1 VIEGLL
7 LALAGVALIV
17 ALVLVLRSTRIR
29 DRVESGNA
37 RARSL
42 LRLEPQEQEPFVR
55 QFEVGIYAGMCL
67 GCLLVILGVF
77 VAVD

>member
-1 VIEGLL
+1 MTEGLL
-7 LALAGVALIV
+7 LALVGVGLIV
-17 ALVLVLRSTRIR
+17 ALVMVLRSARIR

-37 RARSL
+37 SVRSL
-42 LRLEPQEQEPFVR
+42 LRLEPVEQEIFVR
-55 QFEVGIYAGMCL
+55 QFEVGIYAEMCL